1 MGEAKVRSKRRGLAD
16 LLTPSLYIETIYDLP
31 LEFLRLRK
39 ITAVI
44 TDLDNTLVPWRDY
57 RNMQD
62 LSEWFSNLHK
72 HGFKT
77 VILSNAK
84 PHPSIDELSA
94 NLNTQVIVGARKPL
108 TRFFRDAL
116 DVLESDPEQTCVI
129 GDQLF
134 TDILGGNIVG
144 CHTVLVN
151 RIGANEFIG
160 TKIVRVLEG
169 MVLKHLGLT
178 AEPQKTDRK
187 RGSKDAKELQ

>member
-1 MGEAKVRSKRRGLAD
+1 MGEGKVPSKRRGLAD

-39 ITAVI
+39 VTAVI
-44 TDLDNTLVPWRDY
+44 TDLDNTLVPWGDY
-57 RNMQD
+57 RNMKN
-62 LSEWFSNLHK
+62 LSEWFTNLHN

-77 VILSNAK
+77 VILSNARH
-84 PHPSIDELSA
+84 HPSIDDLSA
-94 NLNTQVIVGARKPL
+94 SLNTQVIVGARKPL

-151 RIGANEFIG
+151 RIGTNEFVG
-160 TKIVRVLEG
+160 TRIVRVLEG

-178 AEPQKTDRK
+178 VEPQKTDGK
-187 RGSKDAKELQ
+187 RGSEDAE